1 MNGPMSTKFLRP
13 RINVVHQTGYVFIQ
27 EGTLIAEIVNCYIKS
42 SFSYT
47 LK

>member
-27 EGTLIAEIVNCYIKS
+27 EGTPTAEIAFFTF
-42 SFSYT
+42 SFKY
-47 LK
+47 LL